1 MKTLTL
7 FLTNKLDN
15 IDFVYD
21 NFVYPS
27 SVYGQQKTGCV
38 ERQRLLQYLLRA
50 ECGSQGE
57 RKYIVGMVNT
67 HVDLLSFD
75 SSIVS
80 KQNICDIVLFLF
92 LYS

>member
-1 MKTLTL
+1 MIIL
-7 FLTNKLDN
+7 FIPQACTDSK
-15 IDFVYD
+15 
-21 NFVYPS
+21 
-27 SVYGQQKTGCV
+27 KTGCV

-75 SSIVS
+75 LCIVS
-80 KQNICDIVLFLF
+80 KKKYNKILYYIIFFLLFF
-92 LYS
+92 YNKPIHCKSIKN